1 MNRFIKTDIGE
12 IRIFFR
18 DEKNQDDMR
27 HEFQDKMS
35 EVVDKIKFYIGDVWD
50 LQAVRGTMP
59 GVDYIFHATA
69 LK

>member
-18 DEKNQDDMR
+18 DEKNHDDMR

-35 EVVDKIKFYIGDVWD
+35 EVVDKIRLSFI
-50 LQAVRGTMP
+50 
-59 GVDYIFHATA
+59 
-69 LK
+69 